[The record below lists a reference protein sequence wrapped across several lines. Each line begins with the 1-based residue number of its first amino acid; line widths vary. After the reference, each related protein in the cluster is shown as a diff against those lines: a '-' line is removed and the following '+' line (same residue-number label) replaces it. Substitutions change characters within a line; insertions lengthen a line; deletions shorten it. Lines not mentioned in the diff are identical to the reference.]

1 MIALAATGGGFGG
14 LVAYITH
21 DAPTE
26 DLRQPESSE
35 RVSWTHTENLP
46 TDEPALAARIMAGVV
61 QDAPILKQRA
71 GVSARGRKLK
81 DPCLHLTLSWSPKEN
96 PTPKEMISATRE
108 ALKSLGL
115 DGHQA
120 VLAAHHDRD
129 HRHVHA
135 AVNRVSTEDG
145 RAVNLRQSG
154 RRLSAWAEQYERTH
168 GGIQVPARVERR
180 QAVVERK
187 KRPPMQRRVGPGR
200 VHRLPAERR
209 QWNRHYQRQRDNPR
223 EPALER
229 RDRVR
234 LSRRHR
240 RLRPARTAVAAVAA
254 GRTAVRTA
262 LARTRSAGSVVTWG
276 TQSAITQ
283 FGRAAVAGTR
293 AAVRVV
299 ARGTRSAGSA
309 IARTALGRSVLDA
322 MAMPRRDREAR
333 AREDATAA
341 RRAGVSVVDEPRG
354 VSDPLEAL
362 KQHHKEAREQLHRRR
377 DFMSDREFAHEKWLL
392 ENRFEDVSRR
402 LKDIRDGRWVATPP
416 SPPKSQA
423 PATEPTKAEERP
435 RPVKPAAEPSPAVS
449 HERRE
454 EWVTDRL
461 PWESEDRPRSSS
473 AATTV
478 APEREQP
485 SRPSV
490 VEPSPAVSSEQP
502 IPAARLGQRRPV
514 EPARPGASA
523 APAPSESRVE
533 QLLRERKRIDQLFK
547 DARGARRQFEME
559 DEARA
564 ARTELEREIRKLPAA
579 ERRELRDLERKLD
592 RNHGMSR

>member
-21 DAPTE
+21 DAPTN

-46 TDEPALAARIMAGVV
+46 TDDPALAARIMAGVV

-81 DPCLHLTLSWSPKEN
+81 DPCLHLTLSWAPKEN

-168 GGIQVPARVERR
+168 GGIQVPTRVERR

-187 KRPPMQRRVGPGR
+187 QRPPMQRRVGPGR
-200 VHRLPAERR
+200 VHRPPAERR
-209 QWNRHYQRQRDNPR
+209 QWNRQYQRQRDNPR

-240 RLRPARTAVAAVAA
+240 RLRPARTAVAVGRVAA
-254 GRTAVRTA
+254 RAA
-262 LARTRSAGSVVTWG
+262 LVRTRSAGSVVARG
-276 TQSAITQ
+276 AQSAIIQ
-283 FGRAAVAGTR
+283 FGRDAAA
-293 AAVRVV
+293 
-299 ARGTRSAGSA
+299 GTRSAVSA
-309 IARTALGRSVLDA
+309 IARSAIVRSAIDALAAPLRDHRARKQWALDIE
-322 MAMPRRDREAR
+322 RHRER
-333 AREDATAA
+333 AREEATAA
-341 RRAGVSVVDEPRG
+341 RLPEKPRQLEKATSTDGRPAPPRHSELAKALGQPGLLPRPAPPPVTGGRSVPPRHI
-354 VSDPLEAL
+354 VEAL
-362 KQHHKEAREQLHRRR
+362 DQALTGVPPTVQPKPQ
-377 DFMSDREFAHEKWLL
+377 F
-392 ENRFEDVSRR
+392 
-402 LKDIRDGRWVATPP
+402 TPVR
-416 SPPKSQA
+416 PKLQA
-423 PATEPTKAEERP
+423 PTATEPTKTKERP
-435 RPVKPAAEPSPAVS
+435 VGHQAPVPRQPAPP
-449 HERRE
+449 
-454 EWVTDRL
+454 
-461 PWESEDRPRSSS
+461 
-473 AATTV
+473 
-478 APEREQP
+478 
-485 SRPSV
+485 
-490 VEPSPAVSSEQP
+490 QP
-502 IPAARLGQRRPV
+502 IPAARRSRRPKKRSGQRRPV
-514 EPARPGASA
+514 EPARPATSA

-533 QLLRERKRIDQLFK
+533 QLFRERKRIDQLFK

-559 DEARA
+559 REARTA
-564 ARTELEREIRKLPAA
+564 ERDLQQEIRKLPWA
-579 ERRELRDLERKLD
+579 ERRQLEQREREHGHD
-592 RNHGMSR
+592 RGGGRGR

>member
-1 MIALAATGGGFGG
+1 MIALASTGGGFGG

-21 DAPTE
+21 DAPTD

-46 TDEPALAARIMAGVV
+46 TDDPALAARIMAGVV

-71 GVSARGRKLK
+71 GVSGRGRKLK

-96 PTPKEMISATRE
+96 PTPQEMISATKE

-168 GGIQVPARVERR
+168 GGIQVPTRVERR

-209 QWNRHYQRQRDNPR
+209 QWDRHYQHQRDNPR

-240 RLRPARTAVAAVAA
+240 RLRPARTAVAA
-254 GRTAVRTA
+254 GRTAVRTV
-262 LARTRSAGSVVTWG
+262 LARTRSAGSMVTRG
-276 TQSAITQ
+276 ARSITQ
-283 FGRAAVAGTR
+283 FSRAAVAGTR
-293 AAVRVV
+293 FAVRVV
-299 ARGTRSAGSA
+299 ARSARSTGSALARSA
-309 IARTALGRSVLDA
+309 LDA
-322 MAMPRRDREAR
+322 AMPRRDREAR
-333 AREDATAA
+333 ALRIERQGRAREAA
-341 RRAGVSVVDEPRG
+341 AVEPRG
-354 VSDPLEAL
+354 VSLPAPLEAL
-362 KQHHKEAREQLHRRR
+362 KQLHKEQREQLHRRR
-377 DFMSDREFAHEKWLL
+377 DSMSDREFTHEEWLL
-392 ENRFEDVSRR
+392 ERRFEDVSDR
-402 LKDIRDGRWVATPP
+402 LKAVRDGRWVDQPP
-416 SPPKSQA
+416 SPTTPAKAPSPTSDRVAQSREQQQERPAAKHDRQASPPPRWTTPRPPTPAAPKA
-423 PATEPTKAEERP
+423 PPSAEERS
-435 RPVKPAAEPSPAVS
+435 RPLDRQVKWV
-449 HERRE
+449 
-454 EWVTDRL
+454 VTDRE
-461 PWESEDRPRSSS
+461 PWELKDRLVPR
-473 AATTV
+473 
-478 APEREQP
+478 
-485 SRPSV
+485 
-490 VEPSPAVSSEQP
+490 
-502 IPAARLGQRRPV
+502 PAAPD
-514 EPARPGASA
+514 
-523 APAPSESRVE
+523 APTESRVE
-533 QLLRERKRIDQLFK
+533 QLFRERKRVDQLFK
-547 DARGARRQFEME
+547 DARGAPRQFEME
-559 DEARA
+559 REARA
-564 ARTELEREIRKLPAA
+564 ARTELERKIRKLPAA